1 MCKNTVLEYCIE
13 ELQVSPDEAERLFK
27 KVSKYED
34 IYSEFLN
41 WLSNRDYIDGIR
53 IENYSSEQL
62 HELAPNLS
70 GIGVYNFMVTL
81 RDNPELA
88 KEIIQSRFKVQ

>member
-1 MCKNTVLEYCIE
+1 MDKNRVFKYCTE
-13 ELQVSPDEAERLFK
+13 ELKVSLSEAERLFK

-41 WLSNRDYIDGIR
+41 WLDTHNYASEVKIAG
-53 IENYSSEQL
+53 YSSRQI

-81 RDNPELA
+81 RDNPDLA
-88 KEIIQSRFKVQ
+88 QEIIQSRFRTQ

>member
-1 MCKNTVLEYCIE
+1 MDKNKVLKYCAE
-13 ELQVSPDEAERLFK
+13 ELEVSPSEAERLFK

-34 IYSEFLN
+34 IYLEFMN
-41 WLSNRDYIDGIR
+41 WLDNREYVDGIR
-53 IENYSSEQL
+53 IENYSSEQI
-62 HELAPNLS
+62 HTLAPHLS

-88 KEIIQSRFKVQ
+88 KKIIESGFKVQ